1 VNTNNSAGAIA
12 KFLTI
17 GTPLVSI
24 FLLIGVGTDP
34 VNVTKLFALGGLASG
49 VIGIIVFIAL
59 KREKQLSKWHL
70 IISTLFLVAMLNSV
84 LQSPSPF
91 LQNFFGVYGRN
102 NGFATYFLFL
112 CLFIAATIQLP
123 RDSYKKI
130 IFGLFFAGI
139 TNILY
144 CAWVLLFGD
153 FVGWHNP
160 YKKIL
165 GLLGN
170 PDFISAF
177 LGMTVVGFIAYSLK
191 PGLPNRFRL
200 TLYSLSVIALIEIK
214 SSHAIQGLAVTAIG
228 IGIIGF
234 FYIRSLGLSRL
245 ITASY
250 IGLSSVVGFF
260 ALLGALQHGPLSFI
274 HKRSVSLRGSYWHA
288 GLEMGWQ
295 NPLSGVGMDSY
306 GDWYRRTR
314 PPQALIDLP
323 GVNVMSNVAHNVVI
337 DFFAFGG
344 FPLLL
349 TYLALLGLT
358 ANSIVR
364 YIRMTK
370 VYDPV
375 FVSLTSVWIA
385 YQAQSFISINQ
396 IGLAI
401 WGWVLG
407 GAVISYT
414 KVVSQTGEDRLG
426 SKNRRINAQV
436 SYFSPMLAGGI
447 GVVIGCFIFS
457 GPLAQD
463 VRWFSATKSME
474 VAQVEKALESQFLNP
489 VGSTRYLEA
498 VDLFYR
504 SGLQD
509 KALEYSRKA
518 VIYNPEYFDLW
529 RQMYGLDNTPPKER
543 SIALRKMKLL
553 DPLNPDVT
561 QK

>member
-1 VNTNNSAGAIA
+1 
-12 KFLTI
+12 
-17 GTPLVSI
+17 
-24 FLLIGVGTDP
+24 
-34 VNVTKLFALGGLASG
+34 
-49 VIGIIVFIAL
+49 
-59 KREKQLSKWHL
+59 
-70 IISTLFLVAMLNSV
+70 
-84 LQSPSPF
+84 
-91 LQNFFGVYGRN
+91 
-102 NGFATYFLFL
+102 
-112 CLFIAATIQLP
+112 
-123 RDSYKKI
+123 
-130 IFGLFFAGI
+130 
-139 TNILY
+139 
-144 CAWVLLFGD
+144 
-153 FVGWHNP
+153 
-160 YKKIL
+160 
-165 GLLGN
+165 
-170 PDFISAF
+170 
-177 LGMTVVGFIAYSLK
+177 
-191 PGLPNRFRL
+191 
-200 TLYSLSVIALIEIK
+200 
-214 SSHAIQGLAVTAIG
+214 
-228 IGIIGF
+228 
-234 FYIRSLGLSRL
+234 
-245 ITASY
+245 
-250 IGLSSVVGFF
+250 
-260 ALLGALQHGPLSFI
+260 
-274 HKRSVSLRGSYWHA
+274 
-288 GLEMGWQ
+288 MGWQ

-349 TYLALLGLT
+349 TYLALLALT
-358 ANSIVR
+358 ANSIIR
-364 YIRMTK
+364 YIRITK
-370 VYDPV
+370 AYDPV

-414 KVVSQTGEDRLG
+414 KIVSQTGEDPLS
-426 SKNRRINAQV
+426 SKNRRINTQV

-463 VRWFSATKSME
+463 VRWFSATKSMD

-529 RQMYGLDNTPPKER
+529 RQMYGLDNTPPEER